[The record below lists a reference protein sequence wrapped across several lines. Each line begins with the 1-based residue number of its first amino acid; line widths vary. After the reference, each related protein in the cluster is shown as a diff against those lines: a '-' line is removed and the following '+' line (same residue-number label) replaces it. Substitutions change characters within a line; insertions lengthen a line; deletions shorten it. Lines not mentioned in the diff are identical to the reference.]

1 MKIAFFTETGYEG
14 KFPRNNPNMRTDAA
28 WICALNAT
36 HHPIS
41 VIHNIPSNSYDWGI
55 VIIPKKKDRL
65 VQYPLVEEELTELG
79 YEMYKDWHNEIKS
92 SGMSSDDYVK
102 KIFNVPF
109 FTRVSV

>member
-41 VIHNIPSNSYDWGI
+41 VIHNIP
-55 VIIPKKKDRL
+55 
-65 VQYPLVEEELTELG
+65 
-79 YEMYKDWHNEIKS
+79 
-92 SGMSSDDYVK
+92 
-102 KIFNVPF
+102 
-109 FTRVSV
+109 

>member
-41 VIHNIPSNSYDWGI
+41 VIHNIPSNQYDKKLDF
-55 VIIPKKKDRL
+55 II
-65 VQYPLVEEELTELG
+65 TE
-79 YEMYKDWHNEIKS
+79 KEILK
-92 SGMSSDDYVK
+92 
-102 KIFNVPF
+102 
-109 FTRVSV
+109 